1 MSEFGVRCLTQS
13 VAPSCLNRDGTG
25 LPKDCPS
32 CGVCRT
38 GVSGQSLKRALRERL
53 GIHRSLETTKED

>member
-38 GVSGQSLKRALRERL
+38 GVPGQSLKRVLRERL